1 MSIGFPADAIALGA
15 WSLPADSRPGSG
27 RPRRRRRR
35 LRLRLTADF
44 FLLERKYTPP
54 TSTRGAFLTAL
65 GVATAYATWV
75 ERCAA
80 LNGKFPYPFLTVAS
94 FEDRCKIY
102 AGAGVFA
109 LLVFWGLNALHK

>member
-1 MSIGFPADAIALGA
+1 MCPPSHCCSVKLLPRAPA
-15 WSLPADSRPGSG
+15 
-27 RPRRRRRR
+27 
-35 LRLRLTADF
+35 LTTDF
-44 FLLERKYTPP
+44 FLLERKYRPP
-54 TSTRGAFLTAL
+54 TSTRGALLIAF

-80 LNGKFPYPFLTVAS
+80 INGKFPYPFLTVAT
-94 FEDRCKIY
+94 FEDRIKIY